1 MSGQMAVFPG
11 QGREWSGYL
20 SVGPQGGPGVILIQE
35 WWGLV
40 GHIKDAADRLAA
52 EGFTVL
58 APDFYSGQS
67 TEEPDEAGS
76 LMMALNLDEAAQL
89 ILSSVEFLQGHAS
102 ADGKG
107 VGVIG
112 FCMGG
117 QLALFAACLSS
128 DIKACVN
135 FYGIH
140 PKVQP
145 DLASLEAPLLGLFA
159 EHDDYASPATVAE
172 LSAKL
177 TELGKAHDFKTYAGV
192 HHAFFNDQR
201 PSVYNEEAAADAWS
215 RVLSH
220 LRANLG

>member
-1 MSGQMAVFPG
+1 MTGQMVVFPG
-11 QGREWSGYL
+11 QDREWSGYL

-40 GHIKDAADRLAA
+40 GHIKDLADRLAA

-58 APDFYSGQS
+58 APDFYNGKS

-76 LMMALNLDEAAQL
+76 LMMALNVGEASEL
-89 ILSSVEFLQGHAS
+89 ILSSVKFLKTQEAT
-102 ADGKG
+102 DGKG

-159 EHDDYASPATVAE
+159 EHDEYASPATVAE
-172 LSAKL
+172 LSGRL
-177 TELGKAHDFKTYAGV
+177 SEHGKAHDFKTYPGV

-201 PSVYNEEAAADAWS
+201 PEVYDSEAASDAWS

>member
-1 MSGQMAVFPG
+1 MVVFPG

-20 SVGPQGGPGVILIQE
+20 SVGPSGGPGVILIQE

-40 GHIKDAADRLAA
+40 GHIKHVADRLAA

-58 APDFYSGQS
+58 APDFYGGQS

-76 LMMALNLDEAAQL
+76 LMMALNVEEASSL
-89 ILSSVEFLQGHAS
+89 ILSSVEFLKGQALTN
-102 ADGKG
+102 GKG
-107 VGVIG
+107 CGVIG

-140 PKVQP
+140 PKVRP
-145 DLASLEAPLLGLFA
+145 NLLALNAPLLGIFA
-159 EHDDYASPATVAE
+159 EHDDYAGPDTVAE
-172 LSAKL
+172 LSGRL
-177 TELGKAHDFKTYAGV
+177 TELGKQHIFKTYEGT
-192 HHAFFNDQR
+192 HHAFFNDER
-201 PSVYNEEAAADAWS
+201 SSVYNPEAAADAWAK
-215 RVLSH
+215 VLDH
-220 LRANLG
+220 LRSNLT